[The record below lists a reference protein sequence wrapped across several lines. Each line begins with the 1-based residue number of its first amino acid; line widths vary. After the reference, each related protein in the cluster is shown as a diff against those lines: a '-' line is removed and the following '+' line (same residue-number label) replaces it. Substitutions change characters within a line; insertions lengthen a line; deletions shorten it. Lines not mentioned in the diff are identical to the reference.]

1 MNWLAAEP
9 PVNEPSSELNC
20 WVTAPLPVAAV
31 PVVAVPV
38 VAVSAVVAPPAAG
51 AAGPAAARPV
61 PLDIS
66 TAGAKVDSE
75 VEDTIGD
82 RTVATVLFLQAEV
95 AASEVVEEF
104 SKATQLSET

>member
-1 MNWLAAEP
+1 M
-9 PVNEPSSELNC
+9 
-20 WVTAPLPVAAV
+20 
-31 PVVAVPV
+31 
-38 VAVSAVVAPPAAG
+38 
-51 AAGPAAARPV
+51 PV

>member
-20 WVTAPLPVAAV
+20 WVTAPLPAA
-31 PVVAVPV
+31 AVPV

-51 AAGPAAARPV
+51 AAGPAAAMPV
-61 PLDIS
+61 PPDIS
-66 TAGAKVDSE
+66 TAGAKVESE